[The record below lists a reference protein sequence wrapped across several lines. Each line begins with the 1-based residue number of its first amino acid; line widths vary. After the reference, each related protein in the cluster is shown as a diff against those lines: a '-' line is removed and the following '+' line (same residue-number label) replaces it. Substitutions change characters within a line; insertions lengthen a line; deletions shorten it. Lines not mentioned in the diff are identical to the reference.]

1 MSTAGETLQESME
14 GAEYWKRVEVLQ
26 VVAQRLEDVLK
37 EKLEDTDISDIEC
50 GEFLGQEVVCDIGRK
65 YYGIAEMV
73 AQDFEWYCAGLCE
86 EEGLSEEECEKKC
99 EEEFWVA
106 YEEELEQINKE
117 NVIGVEA
124 SIDASL
130 CAIIIQPLLCD
141 GDDCFVGARVHVSFK
156 VDIEHL
162 KDENYREYLLG
173 KVAEVV
179 STILN
184 EL

>member
-1 MSTAGETLQESME
+1 MSTAQTNAEEK
-14 GAEYWKRVEVLQ
+14 EYWKRVEVLQ
-26 VVAQRLEDVLK
+26 VVASDLEEYLRRR
-37 EKLEDTDISDIEC
+37 LEDTDISDIEC

-65 YYGIAEMV
+65 YYAISEAV
-73 AQDFEWYCAGLCE
+73 AQDFERYCAELCE
-86 EEGLSEEECEKKC
+86 EENLGEEECERRC
-99 EEEFWVA
+99 EEEFQAA
-106 YEEELEQINKE
+106 YEEELEQINRE

-130 CAIIIQPLLCD
+130 CAIIIQPLLCG

-156 VDIEHL
+156 VDTEHL
-162 KDENYREYLLG
+162 KDENYRKYLLS

>member
-1 MSTAGETLQESME
+1 MATTEQIPEE
-14 GAEYWKRVEVLQ
+14 GEYWKRVEILQ
-26 VVAQRLEDVLK
+26 VVVSELEEYLRRR
-37 EKLEDTDISDIEC
+37 LEDTDISDIEC

-65 YYGIAEMV
+65 YYAISEAV
-73 AQDFEWYCAGLCE
+73 AQDFEQYCAELCE
-86 EEGLSEEECEKKC
+86 GEGLSEEECEKRC
-99 EEEFWVA
+99 EEEFWAA
-106 YEEELEQINKE
+106 YEEELEQINRE

-156 VDIEHL
+156 VGIEHL
-162 KDENYREYLLG
+162 KDENYRKYLLS

-179 STILN
+179 STVLN